1 MARSSRTGDTATSCT
16 EWCARCRAHALGL
29 GGGPYTPQQLQ
40 QLVVEPVPAQKDPDV
55 VMAEVARDEARAVF
69 DALDAVWQ
77 SALAAKTRADLY
89 GEGDPADRRRLNE
102 AEAQAREARDRA
114 WRPVVAANT
123 RLHAATRNAAALAEA
138 G

>member
-1 MARSSRTGDTATSCT
+1 LASGR
-16 EWCARCRAHALGL
+16 WW
-29 GGGPYTPQQLQ
+29 GPPGQLQ

-55 VMAEVARDEARAVF
+55 IMAEAARDEARAAC
-69 DALDAVWQ
+69 DALAAVWQ

-89 GEGDPADRRRLNE
+89 GEGDPADRRRLTE

-123 RLHAATRNAAALAEA
+123 RLHTATKNAAALAEA